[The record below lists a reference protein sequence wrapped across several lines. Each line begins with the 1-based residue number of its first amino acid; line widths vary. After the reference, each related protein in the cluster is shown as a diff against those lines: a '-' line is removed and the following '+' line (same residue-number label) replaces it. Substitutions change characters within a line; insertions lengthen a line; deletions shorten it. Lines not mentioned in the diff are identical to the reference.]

1 MSISFETLALAKRY
15 TNSAVAEALSGI
27 TQFDFKFV
35 ESLPWAGETGVIYCI
50 PSQTDPNLYDE
61 YYYANGEFKQIPG
74 LQLDLSPYVTKEDL
88 EKIINRLEVP
98 KINGVPIVGDVALLD
113 LGLRSIFYDTTEKW
127 NAQPGLIGEKGAI
140 YIYSNYATENKN
152 GEIINKANIK
162 IGDGKTHLID
172 VPFVSSAMN
181 QQIINEIKA
190 EIIDQTGE
198 QIKETAIEKLDQ
210 EQRLVSSE
218 DREKWDN
225 KITST
230 LSTTDPENLVLS
242 FG

>member
-1 MSISFETLALAKRY
+1 MSISFETLALAQQY
-15 TNSAVAEALSGI
+15 TRSAVAESLSGI

-61 YYYANGEFKQIPG
+61 YYYANGEFKKILG
-74 LQLDLSPYVTKEDL
+74 SQLDLSPYATKEDL
-88 EKIINRLEVP
+88 EKITNRLEVP
-98 KINGVPIVGDVALLD
+98 
-113 LGLRSIFYDTTEKW
+113 IFYDTTEKW
-127 NAQPGLIGEKGAI
+127 NAQSGLIGEKGAI

-162 IGDGKTHLID
+162 IGDGKTRLID
-172 VPFVSSAMN
+172 VPFVSSAMS
-181 QQIINEIKA
+181 QQIINEIKD

-198 QIKETAIEKLDQ
+198 QIKETVIEKLDQ